1 MNLSEVTERISRKL
15 ESNGAQ
21 PDRQKI
27 ESRLRRLVE
36 EFGVNAAEAERTVTA
51 DLAREYNLTS
61 VGVGGNSS
69 TDLRQISEVAP
80 NDWVTI
86 EGKVVALTRPVSP
99 SMAQTG
105 IIADSSGA
113 IRFVAWA
120 RGNPPA
126 MEYGRWYRIES
137 AVIHEYKGTPSLDI
151 HSGTTI
157 SGIEKDIPVI
167 PTITPIAEL
176 KPGVGSVRAKF
187 IQEWETSHDRML
199 QTGLLGDETGTI
211 KFVIWK
217 EDGAGSSGTGP
228 AAPKEPLG
236 KDKLVP
242 DTVYTIYYAT
252 VDEYNGRLSLALNT
266 ATSIPEEGEDIEV
279 GRTETEIR
287 GALVHVA
294 PGSGLIKRCPVEGCN
309 RTLSRQNY
317 CPVHEIQPEFRY
329 DLRLKGVLDD
339 GVHAKNVL
347 MQREVVEALA
357 GITLEEA
364 VQIAETNPLGMD
376 EIFYRIRNTVLGRYY
391 TCSGNEFGG
400 RLLVNSCTP
409 IVFEPAELAALL
421 NRAGG
426 EPA

>member
-1 MNLSEVTERISRKL
+1 MTLSEVTERISRKL
-15 ESNGAQ
+15 EAKGAQ

-36 EFGVNAAEAERTVTA
+36 EFGVNVDEAERTVTG
-51 DLAREYNLTS
+51 DLAREYNVT
-61 VGVGGNSS
+61 GVGTGGSSS
-69 TDLRQISEVAP
+69 TELRQIRDLAP

-86 EGKVVALTRPVSP
+86 EGKIVALTPPVSP
-99 SMAQTG
+99 SIAQTG

-126 MEYGRWYRIES
+126 MEYGHWYRLES
-137 AVIHEYKGTPSLDI
+137 AVVDEYKGAPNLKI

-157 SGIEKDIPVI
+157 ARAEEDAPLLPS
-167 PTITPIAEL
+167 ITPIAEL
-176 KPGVGSVRAKF
+176 KPGVGSVRAKV
-187 IQEWETSHDRML
+187 IQDWEVSHDRML

-217 EDGAGSSGTGP
+217 E
-228 AAPKEPLG
+228 EG
-236 KDKLVP
+236 KDRLEL
-242 DTVYTIYYAT
+242 DAVYNIYYAT

-266 ATSIPEEGEDIEV
+266 AMYIPDEGDIEV
-279 GRTETEIR
+279 GRNESETR
-287 GALVHVA
+287 GALVHIG

-339 GVHAKNVL
+339 GVRAKNVL
-347 MQREVVEALA
+347 MQREVVERLA

-364 VQIAETNPLGMD
+364 VGIAETNPLGMD

-391 TCSGNEFGG
+391 TCSGSEFDG

>member
-15 ESNGAQ
+15 EAKGAQ

-36 EFGVNAAEAERTVTA
+36 EFGVNVDEAERTVTG
-51 DLAREYNLTS
+51 DLAREYNVTGIGS
-61 VGVGGNSS
+61 SS
-69 TDLRQISEVAP
+69 TELRPIHEIVP
-80 NDWVTI
+80 GEWVTI
-86 EGKVVALTRPVSP
+86 EGKIVALTPPVSP
-99 SMAQTG
+99 SIAQTG

-113 IRFVAWA
+113 IRFVTWA
-120 RGNPPA
+120 RANAPA
-126 MEYGRWYRIES
+126 MEYGHWYRLES
-137 AVIHEYKGTPSLDI
+137 AVVDEYKGAPNLKI

-157 SGIEKDIPVI
+157 SRVEEDTPLL
-167 PTITPIAEL
+167 PSITPIAEL
-176 KPGVGSVRAKF
+176 KPGVGSVRAKVV
-187 IQEWETSHDRML
+187 QDWDTSHDRML

-217 EDGAGSSGTGP
+217 GDD
-228 AAPKEPLG
+228 
-236 KDKLVP
+236 KDKL
-242 DTVYTIYYAT
+242 DLDAVYNVFYAT

-266 ATSIPEEGEDIEV
+266 AMYIADEGDIEV

-287 GALVHVA
+287 GALVHIA

-329 DLRLKGVLDD
+329 DLRLKAVLDD
-339 GVHAKNVL
+339 GIRAKNVL
-347 MQREVVEALA
+347 MQREVVEALT

-364 VQIAETNPLGMD
+364 VSIAETNPLGMD

-391 TCSGNEFGG
+391 TCSGSEFGG

>member
-86 EGKVVALTRPVSP
+86 EGKVVALTRPASP
-99 SMAQTG
+99 SIAQTG

-126 MEYGRWYRIES
+126 MEYGQWYRIES
-137 AVIHEYKGTPSLDI
+137 AVVDEYRGTPNLSI

-157 SGIEKDIPVI
+157 SQIEKDIPLL
-167 PTITPIAEL
+167 PSITPITEL
-176 KPGVGSVRAKF
+176 KPGVGSVRAKV
-187 IQEWETSHDRML
+187 IQDWEVTHDRML

-217 EDGAGSSGTGP
+217 E
-228 AAPKEPLG
+228 EG
-236 KDKLVP
+236 KDKLEL
-242 DTVYTIYYAT
+242 DAVYNIYYAT

-266 ATSIPEEGEDIEV
+266 AMYIADEGDIEV
-279 GRTETEIR
+279 ARNETDIR
-287 GALVHVA
+287 GALVHIA

-339 GVHAKNVL
+339 GIRARNVL

-364 VQIAETNPLGMD
+364 VSIAETNPLGMD
-376 EIFYRIRNTVLGRYY
+376 EIFYCIRNAVLGRYY

-409 IVFEPAELAALL
+409 VTFQPEELAALL

>member
-15 ESNGAQ
+15 EAKGAQ
-21 PDRQKI
+21 PDLQKI

-36 EFGVNAAEAERTVTA
+36 EFGVNVAEAERTVTG
-51 DLAREYNLTS
+51 DLAREYNVT
-61 VGVGGNSS
+61 GVGGSS
-69 TDLRQISEVAP
+69 TELRPIHEIVP
-80 NDWVTI
+80 GEWVTI
-86 EGKVVALTRPVSP
+86 EGKIVALTPPVTP
-99 SMAQTG
+99 SIAQTG

-126 MEYGRWYRIES
+126 MEYGHWYRLES
-137 AVIHEYKGTPSLDI
+137 AVVDEYKGTPNLKI

-157 SGIEKDIPVI
+157 SRVEEDVPLL
-167 PTITPIAEL
+167 PSITPISGL
-176 KPGVGSVRAKF
+176 KPGVGSVRAKV
-187 IQEWETSHDRML
+187 IQDWEVSHDRML

-217 EDGAGSSGTGP
+217 EDG
-228 AAPKEPLG
+228 KE
-236 KDKLVP
+236 KLEL
-242 DTVYTIYYAT
+242 DTVYNIYYAA
-252 VDEYNGRLSLALNT
+252 VDEYNGRLSLTLNT
-266 ATSIPEEGEDIEV
+266 AMYISDEGDIEV
-279 GRTETEIR
+279 GRNETEIQ

-317 CPVHEIQPEFRY
+317 CPVHEIQPNFRY

-339 GVHAKNVL
+339 GVRAKNIL
-347 MQREVVEALA
+347 MQRDIVEKIT

-364 VQIAETNPLGMD
+364 ITIAETNPLGMD
-376 EIFYRIRNTVLGRYY
+376 EIFYRVRDAVLGRYY
-391 TCSGNEFGG
+391 TCNGGEFGG
-400 RLLVNSCTP
+400 RLLVDSCTP
-409 IVFEPAELAALL
+409 ITFEPAELAALL

>member
-15 ESNGAQ
+15 EANGAQ

-51 DLAREYNLTS
+51 DLAREYHLT
-61 VGVGGNSS
+61 GVGTAGN
-69 TDLRQISEVAP
+69 TPTELRPVHEIVP
-80 NDWVTI
+80 GDWVTI
-86 EGKVVALTRPVSP
+86 EGKVVALTPPISP
-99 SMAQTG
+99 SIAQTG

-126 MEYGRWYRIES
+126 MEYGHWYRIES
-137 AVIHEYKGTPSLDI
+137 AVVDEYKGAPNLKI
-151 HSGTTI
+151 HSGTSITRMEEDAPLLP
-157 SGIEKDIPVI
+157 S
-167 PTITPIAEL
+167 ITPIAEL
-176 KPGVGSVRAKF
+176 KPGVGSVRAKVV
-187 IQEWETSHDRML
+187 QDWEVTHDRML
-199 QTGLLGDETGTI
+199 QTGLLGDESGTI

-217 EDGAGSSGTGP
+217 E
-228 AAPKEPLG
+228 EG
-236 KDKLVP
+236 KDKLEL
-242 DTVYTIYYAT
+242 DAVYNIFYAT

-266 ATSIPEEGEDIEV
+266 AMYITDEGDIEV
-279 GRTETEIR
+279 GRQETEIR
-287 GALVHVA
+287 GALVHIA

-329 DLRLKGVLDD
+329 DLRLKAVIDD

-347 MQREVVEALA
+347 MQREIVEALA

-376 EIFYRIRNTVLGRYY
+376 EIFYRIRNAVLGRYY
-391 TCSGNEFGG
+391 TCSGSEFGG
-400 RLLVNSCTP
+400 RLLVNSCSP
-409 IVFEPAELAALL
+409 ITFEPAELAALL

>member
-1 MNLSEVTERISRKL
+1 MNLTEVTERISRKL
-15 ESNGAQ
+15 EAKGAQ

-27 ESRLRRLVE
+27 ESRLRRLAE
-36 EFGVNAAEAERTVTA
+36 EFGVNIDEAERTVTA
-51 DLAREYNLTS
+51 DLAREYNVT
-61 VGVGGNSS
+61 GVGNTS
-69 TDLRQISEVAP
+69 TELRPISEIVP
-80 NDWVTI
+80 GEWVTI
-86 EGKVVALTRPVSP
+86 EGKIVALTPPVSP
-99 SMAQTG
+99 SIAQTG

-113 IRFVAWA
+113 MRFVAWA
-120 RGNPPA
+120 RANAPA
-126 MEYGRWYRIES
+126 MEYGHWYRIES
-137 AVIHEYKGTPSLDI
+137 AVVDEYKGAPNLKI

-157 SGIEKDIPVI
+157 SQMEKDAPLL
-167 PTITPIAEL
+167 PSITPIAEL

-187 IQEWETSHDRML
+187 IQEWEASHDRML

-236 KDKLVP
+236 KDKLEL
-242 DTVYTIYYAT
+242 DAVYNIFYAT
-252 VDEYNGRLSLALNT
+252 VDEYNGRFSLALNT
-266 ATSIPEEGEDIEV
+266 AMYITDEGDIEV

-339 GVHAKNVL
+339 GIRARNVL
-347 MQREVVEALA
+347 MQREVVEALT

-364 VQIAETNPLGMD
+364 VSIAETNPLGMD

-391 TCSGNEFGG
+391 TCSGSEFGG

-409 IVFEPAELAALL
+409 VAFEPAELASLL

>member
-15 ESNGAQ
+15 EANGAQ

-27 ESRLRRLVE
+27 ESRLHRLVE
-36 EFGVNAAEAERTVTA
+36 EFGVNTAEAERTVTA
-51 DLAREYNLTS
+51 DLAREYNLTD
-61 VGVGGNSS
+61 VGTGGNSS
-69 TDLRQISEVAP
+69 TELRQIHEVVP
-80 NDWVTI
+80 GDWVTI
-86 EGKVVALTRPVSP
+86 EGKVVALTKPISP

-126 MEYGRWYRIES
+126 MEHNHWYRIES

-151 HSGTTI
+151 HSGTTV
-157 SGIEKDIPVI
+157 SEVEKDIPII
-167 PTITPIAEL
+167 PSITPITEL
-176 KPGVGSVRAKF
+176 KPGVGSVRAKV
-187 IQEWETSHDRML
+187 IQDWEVTHDRML
-199 QTGLLGDETGTI
+199 QTGLLGDESGTI

-217 EDGAGSSGTGP
+217 EDG
-228 AAPKEPLG
+228 KE
-236 KDKLVP
+236 KLNP
-242 DTVYTIYYAT
+242 DTVHTIYYAT
-252 VDEYNGRLSLALNT
+252 IDEYNGRLSLALNT

-279 GRTETEIR
+279 GRNETGIQ

-339 GVHAKNVL
+339 GVHAKNIL
-347 MQREVVEALA
+347 MQRGVVEKLV

-364 VQIAETNPLGMD
+364 VGIAETNPLGLD
-376 EIFYRIRNTVLGRYY
+376 EIFYRIQNAVLGRYY
-391 TCSGNEFGG
+391 TCSGSEFDN
-400 RLLVNSCTP
+400 RMLVGSCSRVT
-409 IVFEPAELAALL
+409 FEPAELAALL

>member
-1 MNLSEVTERISRKL
+1 MTLSEVTERISRKL
-15 ESNGAQ
+15 EAKGAQ

-36 EFGVNAAEAERTVTA
+36 EFGVNIDEAERTVTA
-51 DLAREYNLTS
+51 DLAREYNVT
-61 VGVGGNSS
+61 GVGSS
-69 TDLRQISEVAP
+69 SSELRPIREIAP
-80 NDWVTI
+80 GEWVTI
-86 EGKVVALTRPVSP
+86 EGKIVALTPPLSP
-99 SMAQTG
+99 SIAQTG

-113 IRFVAWA
+113 IRFVTWA

-126 MEYGRWYRIES
+126 MEYGHWYRLES
-137 AVIHEYKGTPSLDI
+137 AVVDEYRGAPNLKI

-157 SGIEKDIPVI
+157 SRMDEDAPLL
-167 PTITPIAEL
+167 PSITPIAEL

-187 IQEWETSHDRML
+187 IQEWEASHDRML

-217 EDGAGSSGTGP
+217 E
-228 AAPKEPLG
+228 EG
-236 KDKLVP
+236 KDKLEL
-242 DTVYTIYYAT
+242 DTVYNIYYAT

-266 ATSIPEEGEDIEV
+266 AMYIPDEGDIEV
-279 GRTETEIR
+279 GRAETEIR
-287 GALVHVA
+287 GALVHIA

-339 GVHAKNVL
+339 GVRAHNVL
-347 MQREVVEALA
+347 MQREVVEALT
-357 GITLEEA
+357 GITLDEA
-364 VQIAETNPLGMD
+364 VGIAETNPLGMD

-391 TCSGNEFGG
+391 TCSGNEFDG

>member
-15 ESNGAQ
+15 EAKGAQ

-36 EFGVNAAEAERTVTA
+36 EFGVNVDEAERTVTG
-51 DLAREYNLTS
+51 DLAREYNVTGIGS
-61 VGVGGNSS
+61 SS
-69 TDLRQISEVAP
+69 TELRPIHEIVP
-80 NDWVTI
+80 PGEWVTI
-86 EGKVVALTRPVSP
+86 EGGKIVALTPPVSP
-99 SMAQTG
+99 SIAQTG

-113 IRFVAWA
+113 IRFVTWA
-120 RGNPPA
+120 RANAPA
-126 MEYGRWYRIES
+126 MEYGHWYRLES
-137 AVIHEYKGTPSLDI
+137 AVVDEYKGAPNLKI

-157 SGIEKDIPVI
+157 SRVEEDTPLL
-167 PTITPIAEL
+167 PPSITPIAEL
-176 KPGVGSVRAKF
+176 KPGVGSVRAKVV
-187 IQEWETSHDRML
+187 QDWDTSHDRML
-199 QTGLLGDETGTI
+199 QTGGLLGDETGTI

-217 EDGAGSSGTGP
+217 GDD
-228 AAPKEPLG
+228 
-236 KDKLVP
+236 KDKL
-242 DTVYTIYYAT
+242 DLDAVYNVFYAT

-266 ATSIPEEGEDIEV
+266 AMYIADEGDIEV

-287 GALVHVA
+287 GGALVHIA

-329 DLRLKGVLDD
+329 DLRLKAVLDD
-339 GVHAKNVL
+339 GIRAKNVL
-347 MQREVVEALA
+347 MQREVVEALT

-364 VQIAETNPLGMD
+364 VSIAETNPLGMD

-391 TCSGNEFGG
+391 TCSGSEFGG
-400 RLLVNSCTP
+400 RLLVNSCTPP

-426 EPA
+426 GEPA

>member
-15 ESNGAQ
+15 EAKGAQ

-36 EFGVNAAEAERTVTA
+36 EFGVNITEAERTVTS
-51 DLAREYNLTS
+51 DLAREYNLT
-61 VGVGGNSS
+61 GVGGSS
-69 TDLRQISEVAP
+69 TELRPINEIVP
-80 NDWVTI
+80 GEWVTI
-86 EGKVVALTRPVSP
+86 EGKIVSLTPSLSP
-99 SMAQTG
+99 SIAQSG

-113 IRFVAWA
+113 IRFVTWA
-120 RGNPPA
+120 RANAPA
-126 MEYGRWYRIES
+126 MEYGHWYRLES
-137 AVIHEYKGTPSLDI
+137 AVVDEYKGAPNLKI

-157 SGIEKDIPVI
+157 SRVEEDTPLL
-167 PTITPIAEL
+167 PSITPITEL

-187 IQEWETSHDRML
+187 IQDWDASHDRML

-217 EDGAGSSGTGP
+217 E
-228 AAPKEPLG
+228 EG
-236 KDKLVP
+236 KDKLDL
-242 DTVYTIYYAT
+242 DTVYNIFYAT

-266 ATSIPEEGEDIEV
+266 AMYIADEGDIEV

-287 GALVHVA
+287 GALVHIA

-329 DLRLKGVLDD
+329 DLRIKAVLDD
-339 GVHAKNVL
+339 GIRAKNVL
-347 MQREVVEALA
+347 MQREVVEALT

-364 VQIAETNPLGMD
+364 VSIAETNPLGMD
-376 EIFYRIRNTVLGRYY
+376 EIFYRMRNTVLGRYY
-391 TCSGNEFGG
+391 TCSGSEFGG

-409 IVFEPAELAALL
+409 IAFEPAELAALL